1 MAEARP
7 LDIVIIGAGI
17 AGLTA
22 AGALGRQGHHVVV
35 LEKSK
40 FNKETGAA
48 INAPPNCTALL
59 EWMDI
64 DLRDYGGT
72 LLEEVMRHDHQGT
85 VKFHTDLGPIR
96 KFWQAEYYLV
106 HRCDLHGALK
116 AQALEAAKVHTGC
129 EIVSVNTSTN
139 RPSVTLD
146 DGRVFEGDLLVG
158 ADGLHSI
165 VRTKIAPNA
174 PSPTPADKSC
184 FRWLLSASD
193 IRESETTKHVV
204 RRGALMEWAEGGKAR
219 LVMYP
224 CSNNEVL
231 NLVAFMPTAKVGKL
245 GEGYEATG
253 NKGILING
261 FEDFCPAV
269 RELVGRAGDDLKVW
283 QLYDMEALPRYVVER
298 AALIGDAAHPFQ
310 PYLGQGGA
318 MAIEDA
324 VSLAV
329 LLPMGTTVN
338 DIPSRLKLYEN
349 TRRPRVEL
357 TLHYTALNAR
367 NEDQECTDPETA
379 AEMARIM
386 GQIGSHNEVA
396 NSTAVLQEALTRS
409 ASERQAEDNGAAL
422 DITQQTATS
431 NQV

>member
-1 MAEARP
+1 MTEARP
-7 LDIVIIGAGI
+7 LDIIIIGAGI

-72 LLEEVMRHDHQGT
+72 LLEEVNRHDHQGA
-85 VKFHTDLGPIR
+85 VKFYTDLGPIR

-106 HRCDLHGALK
+106 QRCDLHGALK
-116 AQALEAAKVHTGC
+116 AQALKSAKVHTGC
-129 EIVSVNTSTN
+129 EIVSIDTSAS
-139 RPSVTLD
+139 RPSVTLE
-146 DGRVFEGDLLVG
+146 DGRVFEGDLLIG

-165 VRTKIAPNA
+165 VRKKIAPNA
-174 PSPTPADKSC
+174 PSPTPSDKCC

-193 IRESETTKHVV
+193 IRELGTTKHVV

-224 CSNNEVL
+224 CANNEVL
-231 NLVAFMPTAKVGKL
+231 NLVAFIPTAKVGRL
-245 GEGYEATG
+245 GKGYEATG
-253 NKGILING
+253 NKGILMNG
-261 FEDFCPAV
+261 FENFCPEV
-269 RELVGRAGDDLKVW
+269 RELVKRAGDDLKVW
-283 QLYDMEALPRYVVER
+283 QLSDMEALPRYVVER

-338 DIPSRLKLYEN
+338 DIARRLELYEN
-349 TRRPRVEL
+349 IRRPRVEM

-367 NEDQECTDPETA
+367 NEDRECTDPKIA
-379 AEMARIM
+379 AKMAKIM
-386 GQIGSHNEVA
+386 GQIGAHNEVA
-396 NSTAVLQEALTRS
+396 NSTAVLQEELTRC
-409 ASERQAEDNGAAL
+409 ASER
-422 DITQQTATS
+422 
-431 NQV
+431 

>member
-1 MAEARP
+1 MVTEARP
-7 LDIVIIGAGI
+7 LEIIIIGAGI

-22 AGALGRQGHHVVV
+22 AAALGRQGHHVVV

-48 INAPPNCTALL
+48 INAPPNCTAVL

-85 VKFHTDLGPIR
+85 VRFHTDLGPIR

-116 AQALEAAKVHTGC
+116 AQALKTAEVHTGC
-129 EIVSVNTSTN
+129 EIVSVDTSTS
-139 RPSVTLD
+139 RPSVTLQ

-165 VRTKIAPNA
+165 VRKKVAPNA
-174 PSPTPADKSC
+174 PPPTPADKSC
-184 FRWLLSASD
+184 FRWLLPASD
-193 IRESETTKHVV
+193 IRELESTKHVV

-224 CSNNEVL
+224 CSSNEVL
-231 NLVAFMPTAKVGKL
+231 NLVAFMPTAQVGKL

-253 NKGILING
+253 NKGVLING
-261 FEDFCPAV
+261 FQNFCPAV

-283 QLYDMEALPRYVVER
+283 QLYDMESLPRYVIER

-329 LLPMGTTVN
+329 LLPIGTTVD
-338 DIPSRLKLYEN
+338 DIPQRLKLYES

-367 NEDQECTDPETA
+367 NENQECTDPETA
-379 AEMARIM
+379 AEMAKIM
-386 GQIGSHNEVA
+386 GQIGAHNEVT
-396 NSTAVLQEALTRS
+396 NSTALLQEALTGR
-409 ASERQAEDNGAAL
+409 ASDRQAEGNGLSKLPSAEK
-422 DITQQTATS
+422 DQWI
-431 NQV
+431 